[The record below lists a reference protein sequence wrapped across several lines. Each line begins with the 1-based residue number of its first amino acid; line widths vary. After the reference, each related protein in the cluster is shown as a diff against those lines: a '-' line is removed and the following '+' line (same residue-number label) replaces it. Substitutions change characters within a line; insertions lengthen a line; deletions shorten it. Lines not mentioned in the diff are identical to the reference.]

1 MIFQSF
7 ASSSEGNAYLVS
19 DGMTQILIEC
29 GITYKKL
36 QEACGFK
43 LTSLHGV
50 LVSHEHNDHSQCVKR
65 FLRNCVPVYLTQGT
79 ARALTEANKL
89 SEELLDLATE
99 MVAGE
104 QFPIGT
110 ITVKPFGTFHDAQ
123 EPVGFVLKSSI
134 DGETVAFATD
144 TVNLP
149 YNFPGVNILAVE
161 ANFQQDI
168 LDRCERMPE
177 KTRHRISNT
186 HMEIDRLCQCL
197 RRMDLKACREIY
209 LLHLSGATSHE
220 GQFINKV
227 ARAVPRHVKVSACPK

>member
-1 MIFQSF
+1 MRFQSY
-7 ASSSEGNAYLVS
+7 ASSSAGNAYLVS
-19 DGMTQILIEC
+19 DGQTHILIEC
-29 GITYKKL
+29 GLTHKKL
-36 QEACGFK
+36 QQACGFN
-43 LTSLHGV
+43 TMSINAV
-50 LVSHEHNDHSQCVKR
+50 LVSHEHKDHCQCIEKI
-65 FLRNCVPVYLTQGT
+65 LASGIPCYMTQGT
-79 ARALTEANKL
+79 AAALDLPEK
-89 SEELLDLATE
+89 LLDLATE

-104 QFPIGT
+104 QFTIGT
-110 ITVKPFGTFHDAQ
+110 MLIMPFQTFHDAQ
-123 EPVGFVLKSSI
+123 EPTGFVIQS
-134 DGETVAFATD
+134 TVDWDIFAFATD

-186 HMEIDRLCQCL
+186 HMEIDKLCQCL
-197 RRMDLKACREIY
+197 QRMDLRACREIY

-227 ARAVPRHVKVSACPK
+227 RRAVPNWVTVTARPK